1 MNKGRKILKK
11 AASVALGSSMVLTGA
26 SIAFA
31 AGSYQE
37 TAKTSLDAMV
47 SSVAGT
53 VDDYAQNMDKAFAGS
68 TGKMTLTVE
77 DPRNTS
83 WSGRHELASGSDY
96 GYESFC
102 QGRNRGN
109 RFHDPFE

>member
-1 MNKGRKILKK
+1 
-11 AASVALGSSMVLTGA
+11 MVLTGA

-47 SSVAGT
+47 SSVAGA

-68 TGKMTLTVE
+68 TGKWRIPERQSSEHFLVRKT
-77 DPRNTS
+77 
-83 WSGRHELASGSDY
+83 
-96 GYESFC
+96 
-102 QGRNRGN
+102 
-109 RFHDPFE
+109 

>member
-37 TAKTSLDAMV
+37 NS
-47 SSVAGT
+47 
-53 VDDYAQNMDKAFAGS
+53 QNIS
-68 TGKMTLTVE
+68 
-77 DPRNTS
+77 
-83 WSGRHELASGSDY
+83 
-96 GYESFC
+96 
-102 QGRNRGN
+102 
-109 RFHDPFE
+109 

>member
-47 SSVAGT
+47 SSVAGA

-77 DPRNTS
+77 DTGKAVKGMRLDIFFDS
-83 WSGRHELASGSDY
+83 HEEAVRYGRQEKYAYLV
-96 GYESFC
+96 E
-102 QGRNRGN
+102 
-109 RFHDPFE
+109 

>member
-37 TAKTSLDAMV
+37 TAKTSLDAM
-47 SSVAGT
+47 
-53 VDDYAQNMDKAFAGS
+53 DI
-68 TGKMTLTVE
+68 
-77 DPRNTS
+77 
-83 WSGRHELASGSDY
+83 
-96 GYESFC
+96 FC
-102 QGRNRGN
+102 RRYC
-109 RFHDPFE
+109 

>member
-47 SSVAGT
+47 SSVAGA

-77 DPRNTS
+77 DTGKAILGHFLVRKT
-83 WSGRHELASGSDY
+83 
-96 GYESFC
+96 
-102 QGRNRGN
+102 
-109 RFHDPFE
+109 